1 MLMLVT
7 PKIEHTYSMVKFPKL
22 EKKNSSFLHKTGSVD
37 RISNILGNIYISRDL
52 PPRSRTAFPQVPV
65 KAREDFQLP

>member
-22 EKKNSSFLHKTGSVD
+22 EKKTLRFYTKLAVLTASPTSWEIFISHVIFL
-37 RISNILGNIYISRDL
+37 LGVGLLFLKY
-52 PPRSRTAFPQVPV
+52 Q
-65 KAREDFQLP
+65 